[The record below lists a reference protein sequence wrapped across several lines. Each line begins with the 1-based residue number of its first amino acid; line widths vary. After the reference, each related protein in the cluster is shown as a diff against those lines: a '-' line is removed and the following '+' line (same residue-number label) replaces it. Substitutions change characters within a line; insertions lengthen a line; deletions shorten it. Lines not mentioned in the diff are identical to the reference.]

1 MSVTQI
7 LSVILFVLGES
18 CILIALIGVFRFD
31 FVLNRM
37 HATTIADTLGT
48 LFMVLGALLQFG
60 WSWISAK
67 LILVLLFQW
76 ITAPISGH
84 MIARMLFVGSNLDRM
99 REHAEFTFH
108 YEEEGHG

>member
-7 LSVILFVLGES
+7 LSVALFVLGEA
-18 CILIALIGVFRFD
+18 CILIALIGVARFD

-48 LFMVLGALLQFG
+48 LFIVLGALLQFG
-60 WSWISAK
+60 LSWTSAK

-76 ITAPISGH
+76 VTAPISAH
-84 MIARMLFVGSNLDRM
+84 MIARMLFSSSPDRVL
-99 REHAEFTFH
+99 EHAELTFP
-108 YEEEGHG
+108 YEEEGGN

>member
-7 LSVILFVLGES
+7 LSIILFVLGEG

-48 LFMVLGALLQFG
+48 FFIVLGGLLQFG
-60 WSWISAK
+60 LSWTSAK
-67 LILVLLFQW
+67 LLLVLLFQW
-76 ITAPISGH
+76 ITVPIAGH
-84 MIARMLFVGSNLDRM
+84 MIARMVFMNDEGHVK
-99 REHAEFTFH
+99 EHAEITFPH
-108 YEEEGHG
+108 EEEGSD

>member
-1 MSVTQI
+1 MSITQI
-7 LSVILFVLGES
+7 LSVILFVLGEG

-48 LFMVLGALLQFG
+48 LLIVLGTLLQFG
-60 WSWISAK
+60 LSWISAK

-76 ITAPISGH
+76 VTAPISAH
-84 MIARMLFVGSNLDRM
+84 MIARMLLMGSLDRVHQ
-99 REHAEFTFH
+99 HAEFTFP
-108 YEEEGHG
+108 YEEEGNA

>member
-7 LSVILFVLGES
+7 LSIILFVLGEG

-48 LFMVLGALLQFG
+48 LFIVAGALLQFG
-60 WSWISAK
+60 LSWISAK
-67 LILVLLFQW
+67 LVLVLLFQW
-76 ITAPISGH
+76 VTAPISAH
-84 MIARMLFVGSNLDRM
+84 MIARMLFVTGMDRI
-99 REHAEFTFH
+99 RDHAELTFP
-108 YEEEGHG
+108 YEEEDSD